1 MRDKTYMYVKRE
13 YGVERVIYGVNLSE
27 VVFEILFI

>member
-13 YGVERVIYGVNLSE
+13 YGGERGTYGVNLSE
-27 VVFEILFI
+27 VVFEILFM